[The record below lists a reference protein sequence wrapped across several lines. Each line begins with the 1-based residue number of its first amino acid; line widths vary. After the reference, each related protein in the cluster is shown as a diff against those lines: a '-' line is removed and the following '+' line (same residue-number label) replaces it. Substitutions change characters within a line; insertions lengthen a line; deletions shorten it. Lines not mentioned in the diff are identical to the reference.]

1 LVNGMGSAWWLRRIG
16 AMCALRVSARVDPN
30 TDRKTTYPK
39 VNRSASPATGILGA
53 IVETKRAEV
62 ARLRP
67 RLAELRRAAEAAPV
81 ARPFAQALRRGGT
94 VALIA
99 EFKRR
104 SPSAGAIR
112 DNVSP
117 AEAARAY
124 AAAGASAMS
133 VLTDAEY
140 FGGSLDDL
148 RSAVSTST
156 LPVLRK
162 DFTLDEV
169 QVWEG
174 RAAGADAVLLIVR
187 ILDDARLASLLAC
200 AAGAGV
206 GALVEVHD
214 EVELE
219 RALRAGATIVGV
231 NNRDLATFR
240 TDLGV
245 TVRLAPRVPAEVI
258 LVAESGVR
266 TPGDVD
272 RVGAAGADAV
282 LVGETLMRGDGAV
295 GAAALVGRPASP
307 RAVGNGAATR

>member
-1 LVNGMGSAWWLRRIG
+1 
-16 AMCALRVSARVDPN
+16 
-30 TDRKTTYPK
+30 
-39 VNRSASPATGILGA
+39 
-53 IVETKRAEV
+53 
-62 ARLRP
+62 
-67 RLAELRRAAEAAPV
+67 
-81 ARPFAQALRRGGT
+81 
-94 VALIA
+94 
-99 EFKRR
+99 
-104 SPSAGAIR
+104 
-112 DNVSP
+112 
-117 AEAARAY
+117 
-124 AAAGASAMS
+124 MS

-258 LVAESGVR
+258 LVAESGVL

-307 RAVGNGAATR
+307 RAVRNGAATR